1 MKKSVFFLTLLLCLS
16 LIFPGAHAEDTYVPG
31 ERMRSLV
38 SSALEAGQ
46 LVGGEAHF
54 SLTLP
59 DSMLPDDEE
68 GRAQFDALAEVIQG
82 VSLAG
87 GMGRLDDG
95 YRVELGGA
103 YTAPSGDNVYVTG
116 AANLTADGLSL
127 ESNLIEGERLSIRWE
142 TLLEMLGLSE
152 NEIDALLSLPT
163 TDWDSALNELN
174 DELAQ
179 AAETFGKL
187 ADPYLV
193 TLADFAATLNIQQR
207 RNVEAENGYPAVENE
222 ISITCTAEELSRL
235 LHSLADQ
242 VEKDTA
248 LRPYLEQLIQNCD
261 LTVTDGDSETTHVM
275 SVSEF
280 CDEMRQFADV
290 LAETDGSLGILL
302 GYNDDGLPFYL
313 TLALSDGETLDALAF
328 QMLPGETEDT
338 CVFTLRALES
348 DGDSANTLL
357 DTALTLTLD
366 PDDKQVYAAELN
378 VQSEDFTLYF
388 AMDSSAVTTED
399 SLPGYRLSLSMNSAT
414 AVDSG
419 TALTVYTGD
428 GLHALTAAGGEQTTY
443 AANIDI
449 YADTTDSLLGSAKI
463 ESGLSLEPDEN
474 SLVGRFYLD
483 EAFTADDG
491 TLSFGTDVALSSWN
505 YDAAETDALRETMF
519 ETATGEELAALQNR
533 FVQSAQQK
541 LFALL
546 SLVPQE
552 VLQMLNERFH
562 RFGRPD
568 PLDRTP
574 VFLMIIRFL
583 PARSLE
589 CRDAPPAWKRRSA
602 CAFCRSDEA
611 D

>member
-127 ESNLIEGERLSIRWE
+127 ESNLIEGERLSIRWK

-280 CDEMRQFADV
+280 CDETRQFADV

-302 GYNDDGLPFYL
+302 GYDDDGLPFYL

-428 GLHALTAAGGEQTTY
+428 SLRALTAAGGEQTTY

-533 FVQSAQQK
+533 FAQSAQQK

-552 VLQMLNERFH
+552 VLQMLN
-562 RFGRPD
+562 
-568 PLDRTP
+568 
-574 VFLMIIRFL
+574 
-583 PARSLE
+583 
-589 CRDAPPAWKRRSA
+589 
-602 CAFCRSDEA
+602 
-611 D
+611 

>member
-68 GRAQFDALAEVIQG
+68 SRAQFDALAEVIQG

-207 RNVEAENGYPAVENE
+207 RDVEAENGYPAVENE

-280 CDEMRQFADV
+280 CDETRQFADV

-302 GYNDDGLPFYL
+302 GYDDDGLPFYL
-313 TLALSDGETLDALAF
+313 TLAVSDGETLDALAF

-505 YDAAETDALRETMF
+505 YDAAETDMLRETMF

-552 VLQMLNERFH
+552 VLQMLN
-562 RFGRPD
+562 
-568 PLDRTP
+568 
-574 VFLMIIRFL
+574 
-583 PARSLE
+583 
-589 CRDAPPAWKRRSA
+589 
-602 CAFCRSDEA
+602 
-611 D
+611 

>member
-16 LIFPGAHAEDTYVPG
+16 LILPGAHAEDTYVPG

-207 RNVEAENGYPAVENE
+207 RDVEAENGYPAVENE

-280 CDEMRQFADV
+280 CDETRQFADV

-348 DGDSANTLL
+348 DSDSANTLL

-428 GLHALTAAGGEQTTY
+428 GLCALTAAGGEQTTY

-533 FVQSAQQK
+533 FAQSAQQK

-546 SLVPQE
+546 SLIPQE
-552 VLQMLNERFH
+552 VLQMLN
-562 RFGRPD
+562 
-568 PLDRTP
+568 
-574 VFLMIIRFL
+574 
-583 PARSLE
+583 
-589 CRDAPPAWKRRSA
+589 
-602 CAFCRSDEA
+602 
-611 D
+611 

>member
-152 NEIDALLSLPT
+152 NEIDALLSLPI

-207 RNVEAENGYPAVENE
+207 RDVEAENGYPAVENE

-280 CDEMRQFADV
+280 CDETRQFADV

-428 GLHALTAAGGEQTTY
+428 GLCALTAAGGEQTTY

-474 SLVGRFYLD
+474 SLVGCFYLD

-533 FVQSAQQK
+533 FAQSAQQK

-552 VLQMLNERFH
+552 VLQMLN
-562 RFGRPD
+562 
-568 PLDRTP
+568 
-574 VFLMIIRFL
+574 
-583 PARSLE
+583 
-589 CRDAPPAWKRRSA
+589 
-602 CAFCRSDEA
+602 
-611 D
+611 

>member
-16 LIFPGAHAEDTYVPG
+16 LILPGAQAEDTYVPG

-207 RNVEAENGYPAVENE
+207 RDVEAENGYPAVENE

-280 CDEMRQFADV
+280 CDETRQFADV

-302 GYNDDGLPFYL
+302 GYDDDGLPFYL
-313 TLALSDGETLDALAF
+313 TLAVSDGETLDALAF

-378 VQSEDFTLYF
+378 VQSEDFTLDF

-533 FVQSAQQK
+533 FAQSAQQK

-552 VLQMLNERFH
+552 VLQMLN
-562 RFGRPD
+562 
-568 PLDRTP
+568 
-574 VFLMIIRFL
+574 
-583 PARSLE
+583 
-589 CRDAPPAWKRRSA
+589 
-602 CAFCRSDEA
+602 
-611 D
+611 

>member
-103 YTAPSGDNVYVTG
+103 YTAPSGDNVYITG

-280 CDEMRQFADV
+280 CDETRQFADV

-428 GLHALTAAGGEQTTY
+428 GLCALTAAGGEQTTY

-533 FVQSAQQK
+533 FAQSAQQK

-552 VLQMLNERFH
+552 VLQMLN
-562 RFGRPD
+562 
-568 PLDRTP
+568 
-574 VFLMIIRFL
+574 
-583 PARSLE
+583 
-589 CRDAPPAWKRRSA
+589 
-602 CAFCRSDEA
+602 
-611 D
+611 

>member
-152 NEIDALLSLPT
+152 NEIDALLSLPI

-207 RNVEAENGYPAVENE
+207 RDVEAENGYPAVENE

-261 LTVTDGDSETTHVM
+261 MTVTDGDSETTHVM

-280 CDEMRQFADV
+280 CDETRQFADV

-428 GLHALTAAGGEQTTY
+428 GLCALTAAGGEQTTY

-474 SLVGRFYLD
+474 SLVGCFYLD

-533 FVQSAQQK
+533 FAQSAQQK

-552 VLQMLNERFH
+552 VLQMLN
-562 RFGRPD
+562 
-568 PLDRTP
+568 
-574 VFLMIIRFL
+574 
-583 PARSLE
+583 
-589 CRDAPPAWKRRSA
+589 
-602 CAFCRSDEA
+602 
-611 D
+611 

>member
-16 LIFPGAHAEDTYVPG
+16 LVFPGAHAEDTYVPG

-207 RNVEAENGYPAVENE
+207 RDVEAENGYPAVENE

-280 CDEMRQFADV
+280 CDETRQFADV

-302 GYNDDGLPFYL
+302 GYDDDGLPFYL

-552 VLQMLNERFH
+552 VLQMLN
-562 RFGRPD
+562 
-568 PLDRTP
+568 
-574 VFLMIIRFL
+574 
-583 PARSLE
+583 
-589 CRDAPPAWKRRSA
+589 
-602 CAFCRSDEA
+602 
-611 D
+611 

>member
-68 GRAQFDALAEVIQG
+68 SRAQFDALAEVIQG

-207 RNVEAENGYPAVENE
+207 RDVEAENGYPAVENE

-280 CDEMRQFADV
+280 CDETRQFADV

-302 GYNDDGLPFYL
+302 GYDDDGLPFYL
-313 TLALSDGETLDALAF
+313 TLAVSDGETLDALAF

-505 YDAAETDALRETMF
+505 YDAAETDTLRETMF

-552 VLQMLNERFH
+552 VLQMLN
-562 RFGRPD
+562 
-568 PLDRTP
+568 
-574 VFLMIIRFL
+574 
-583 PARSLE
+583 
-589 CRDAPPAWKRRSA
+589 
-602 CAFCRSDEA
+602 
-611 D
+611 

>member
-16 LIFPGAHAEDTYVPG
+16 LILPGAHAEDTYVPG

-280 CDEMRQFADV
+280 CDETRQFADV

-302 GYNDDGLPFYL
+302 GYDDDGLPFYL

-428 GLHALTAAGGEQTTY
+428 GLCALTAAGGEQTTY

-483 EAFTADDG
+483 ESFTADDG

-533 FVQSAQQK
+533 FAQSAQQK

-552 VLQMLNERFH
+552 VLQMLN
-562 RFGRPD
+562 
-568 PLDRTP
+568 
-574 VFLMIIRFL
+574 
-583 PARSLE
+583 
-589 CRDAPPAWKRRSA
+589 
-602 CAFCRSDEA
+602 
-611 D
+611 

>member
-116 AANLTADGLSL
+116 AVNLTADGLSL

-207 RNVEAENGYPAVENE
+207 RDVEAENGYPAVENE

-280 CDEMRQFADV
+280 CDETRQFADV

-552 VLQMLNERFH
+552 VLQMLN
-562 RFGRPD
+562 
-568 PLDRTP
+568 
-574 VFLMIIRFL
+574 
-583 PARSLE
+583 
-589 CRDAPPAWKRRSA
+589 
-602 CAFCRSDEA
+602 
-611 D
+611 

>member
-68 GRAQFDALAEVIQG
+68 GRAQFDALAEVVQG

-207 RNVEAENGYPAVENE
+207 RDVEAENGYPAVENE

-280 CDEMRQFADV
+280 CDETRQFADV

-378 VQSEDFTLYF
+378 VQFEDFTLYF

-505 YDAAETDALRETMF
+505 YDAAETGALRETMF

-533 FVQSAQQK
+533 FAQSAQQK

-552 VLQMLNERFH
+552 VLQMLN
-562 RFGRPD
+562 
-568 PLDRTP
+568 
-574 VFLMIIRFL
+574 
-583 PARSLE
+583 
-589 CRDAPPAWKRRSA
+589 
-602 CAFCRSDEA
+602 
-611 D
+611 

>member
-68 GRAQFDALAEVIQG
+68 SRAQFDALAEVIQG

-280 CDEMRQFADV
+280 CDETRQFADA

-302 GYNDDGLPFYL
+302 GYDDDGLPFYL

-414 AVDSG
+414 AVNSG

-533 FVQSAQQK
+533 FAQSAQQK

-552 VLQMLNERFH
+552 VLQMLN
-562 RFGRPD
+562 
-568 PLDRTP
+568 
-574 VFLMIIRFL
+574 
-583 PARSLE
+583 
-589 CRDAPPAWKRRSA
+589 
-602 CAFCRSDEA
+602 
-611 D
+611 

>member
-103 YTAPSGDNVYVTG
+103 YTAPSGDNVYITG

-193 TLADFAATLNIQQR
+193 TLADFAATLSIQQR
-207 RNVEAENGYPAVENE
+207 RDVEAENGYPAVENE

-280 CDEMRQFADV
+280 CDETRQFADV

-302 GYNDDGLPFYL
+302 GYDDDGLPFYL

-505 YDAAETDALRETMF
+505 YDAAETDALHETMF

-552 VLQMLNERFH
+552 VLQMLN
-562 RFGRPD
+562 
-568 PLDRTP
+568 
-574 VFLMIIRFL
+574 
-583 PARSLE
+583 
-589 CRDAPPAWKRRSA
+589 
-602 CAFCRSDEA
+602 
-611 D
+611 

>member
-280 CDEMRQFADV
+280 CDETRQFADA

-302 GYNDDGLPFYL
+302 GYDDDGLPFYL

-399 SLPGYRLSLSMNSAT
+399 SLPGYHLSLSMNTAT

-428 GLHALTAAGGEQTTY
+428 GLRALTAAGGEQTTY

-505 YDAAETDALRETMF
+505 YDAAETDALHETMF

-533 FVQSAQQK
+533 FAQSAQQK

-552 VLQMLNERFH
+552 VLQMLN
-562 RFGRPD
+562 
-568 PLDRTP
+568 
-574 VFLMIIRFL
+574 
-583 PARSLE
+583 
-589 CRDAPPAWKRRSA
+589 
-602 CAFCRSDEA
+602 
-611 D
+611 

>member
-95 YRVELGGA
+95 YRVELGSA

-152 NEIDALLSLPT
+152 NEINALLSLPT

-207 RNVEAENGYPAVENE
+207 RDVEAENGYPAVENE

-280 CDEMRQFADV
+280 CDETRQFADV

-533 FVQSAQQK
+533 FAQSAQQK

-552 VLQMLNERFH
+552 VLQMLN
-562 RFGRPD
+562 
-568 PLDRTP
+568 
-574 VFLMIIRFL
+574 
-583 PARSLE
+583 
-589 CRDAPPAWKRRSA
+589 
-602 CAFCRSDEA
+602 
-611 D
+611 

>member
-207 RNVEAENGYPAVENE
+207 RDVEAENGYPAVENE

-280 CDEMRQFADV
+280 CDETRQFADV

-505 YDAAETDALRETMF
+505 YNAAETDALRETMF

-533 FVQSAQQK
+533 FAQSAQQK

-552 VLQMLNERFH
+552 VLQMLN
-562 RFGRPD
+562 
-568 PLDRTP
+568 
-574 VFLMIIRFL
+574 
-583 PARSLE
+583 
-589 CRDAPPAWKRRSA
+589 
-602 CAFCRSDEA
+602 
-611 D
+611 

>member
-280 CDEMRQFADV
+280 CDETRQFADV

-302 GYNDDGLPFYL
+302 GYDDDGLPFYL

-428 GLHALTAAGGEQTTY
+428 GLCALTAAGGEQTTY

-533 FVQSAQQK
+533 FAQSAQQK

-552 VLQMLNERFH
+552 VLQMLN
-562 RFGRPD
+562 
-568 PLDRTP
+568 
-574 VFLMIIRFL
+574 
-583 PARSLE
+583 
-589 CRDAPPAWKRRSA
+589 
-602 CAFCRSDEA
+602 
-611 D
+611 

>member
-31 ERMRSLV
+31 EQMRSLV

-207 RNVEAENGYPAVENE
+207 RDVEAENGYPAVENE

-280 CDEMRQFADV
+280 CDETRQFADV

-302 GYNDDGLPFYL
+302 GYDDDGLPFYL

-348 DGDSANTLL
+348 DSDSANTLL

-428 GLHALTAAGGEQTTY
+428 GLCALTAAGGEQTTY

-552 VLQMLNERFH
+552 VLQMLN
-562 RFGRPD
+562 
-568 PLDRTP
+568 
-574 VFLMIIRFL
+574 
-583 PARSLE
+583 
-589 CRDAPPAWKRRSA
+589 
-602 CAFCRSDEA
+602 
-611 D
+611 

>member
-68 GRAQFDALAEVIQG
+68 GRAQFDALSEVIQG

-207 RNVEAENGYPAVENE
+207 RDVEAENGYPAVENE

-280 CDEMRQFADV
+280 CDETRQFADV

-302 GYNDDGLPFYL
+302 GYDDDGLPFYL

-533 FVQSAQQK
+533 FAQSAQQK

-546 SLVPQE
+546 SLIPQE
-552 VLQMLNERFH
+552 VLQMLN
-562 RFGRPD
+562 
-568 PLDRTP
+568 
-574 VFLMIIRFL
+574 
-583 PARSLE
+583 
-589 CRDAPPAWKRRSA
+589 
-602 CAFCRSDEA
+602 
-611 D
+611 

>member
-187 ADPYLV
+187 SDPYLV

-207 RNVEAENGYPAVENE
+207 RDVEAENGYPAVENE

-280 CDEMRQFADV
+280 CDETRQFADV

-302 GYNDDGLPFYL
+302 GYDDDGLPFYL

-428 GLHALTAAGGEQTTY
+428 GLCALTAAGGEQTTY

-552 VLQMLNERFH
+552 VLQMLN
-562 RFGRPD
+562 
-568 PLDRTP
+568 
-574 VFLMIIRFL
+574 
-583 PARSLE
+583 
-589 CRDAPPAWKRRSA
+589 
-602 CAFCRSDEA
+602 
-611 D
+611 

>member
-59 DSMLPDDEE
+59 DNMLPDDEE
-68 GRAQFDALAEVIQG
+68 SRAQFDALAEVIQG

-207 RNVEAENGYPAVENE
+207 RDVEAENGYPAVENE

-280 CDEMRQFADV
+280 CDETRQFADV

-313 TLALSDGETLDALAF
+313 TLAVSDGETLDALAF

-505 YDAAETDALRETMF
+505 YDAAETDTLRETMF

-552 VLQMLNERFH
+552 VLQMLN
-562 RFGRPD
+562 
-568 PLDRTP
+568 
-574 VFLMIIRFL
+574 
-583 PARSLE
+583 
-589 CRDAPPAWKRRSA
+589 
-602 CAFCRSDEA
+602 
-611 D
+611 

>member
-207 RNVEAENGYPAVENE
+207 RDVEAENGYPAVENE

-280 CDEMRQFADV
+280 CDETRQFADV

-313 TLALSDGETLDALAF
+313 TLAVSDGETLDALAF

-428 GLHALTAAGGEQTTY
+428 GLHALTAAGGEQITY

-533 FVQSAQQK
+533 FAQSAQQK

-552 VLQMLNERFH
+552 VLQMLN
-562 RFGRPD
+562 
-568 PLDRTP
+568 
-574 VFLMIIRFL
+574 
-583 PARSLE
+583 
-589 CRDAPPAWKRRSA
+589 
-602 CAFCRSDEA
+602 
-611 D
+611 

>member
-103 YTAPSGDNVYVTG
+103 YTAPSGENVYVTG

-280 CDEMRQFADV
+280 CDETRQFADV

-313 TLALSDGETLDALAF
+313 TLALSDGETMDALAF

-338 CVFTLRALES
+338 CIFTLRALES
-348 DGDSANTLL
+348 DGDRL

-378 VQSEDFTLYF
+378 VQSEDFTLHF

-428 GLHALTAAGGEQTTY
+428 GLCALTAAGGEQTTY

-533 FVQSAQQK
+533 FAQSAQQK

-552 VLQMLNERFH
+552 VLQMLN
-562 RFGRPD
+562 
-568 PLDRTP
+568 
-574 VFLMIIRFL
+574 
-583 PARSLE
+583 
-589 CRDAPPAWKRRSA
+589 
-602 CAFCRSDEA
+602 
-611 D
+611 

>member
-280 CDEMRQFADV
+280 CDETRQFADV

-302 GYNDDGLPFYL
+302 GYDDDGLSFYL

-428 GLHALTAAGGEQTTY
+428 GLCALTAAGGEQTTY

-474 SLVGRFYLD
+474 SLVGRLYLD

-533 FVQSAQQK
+533 FAQSAQQK

-552 VLQMLNERFH
+552 VLQMLN
-562 RFGRPD
+562 
-568 PLDRTP
+568 
-574 VFLMIIRFL
+574 
-583 PARSLE
+583 
-589 CRDAPPAWKRRSA
+589 
-602 CAFCRSDEA
+602 
-611 D
+611 

>member
-16 LIFPGAHAEDTYVPG
+16 LIFPGAHAEDVPG

-207 RNVEAENGYPAVENE
+207 RDVEAENGYPAVENE

-280 CDEMRQFADV
+280 CDETRQFADV

-302 GYNDDGLPFYL
+302 GYDDDGLPFYL

-338 CVFTLRALES
+338 FVFTLRALES

-428 GLHALTAAGGEQTTY
+428 GLRALTAAGGEQTTY

-505 YDAAETDALRETMF
+505 YDAAETDALHETMF

-533 FVQSAQQK
+533 FAQSAQQK

-552 VLQMLNERFH
+552 VLQMLN
-562 RFGRPD
+562 
-568 PLDRTP
+568 
-574 VFLMIIRFL
+574 
-583 PARSLE
+583 
-589 CRDAPPAWKRRSA
+589 
-602 CAFCRSDEA
+602 
-611 D
+611 

>member
-207 RNVEAENGYPAVENE
+207 RDVEAENGYPAVENE

-248 LRPYLEQLIQNCD
+248 LRPYMEQLIQNCD

-280 CDEMRQFADV
+280 CDETRQFADV

-302 GYNDDGLPFYL
+302 GYDDDGLPFYL

-348 DGDSANTLL
+348 DSDSANTLL

-428 GLHALTAAGGEQTTY
+428 GLCALTAAGGEQTTY

-552 VLQMLNERFH
+552 VLQILN
-562 RFGRPD
+562 
-568 PLDRTP
+568 
-574 VFLMIIRFL
+574 
-583 PARSLE
+583 
-589 CRDAPPAWKRRSA
+589 
-602 CAFCRSDEA
+602 
-611 D
+611 

>member
-187 ADPYLV
+187 ADSYLV

-280 CDEMRQFADV
+280 CDETRQFADV

-552 VLQMLNERFH
+552 VLQMLN
-562 RFGRPD
+562 
-568 PLDRTP
+568 
-574 VFLMIIRFL
+574 
-583 PARSLE
+583 
-589 CRDAPPAWKRRSA
+589 
-602 CAFCRSDEA
+602 
-611 D
+611 

>member
-127 ESNLIEGERLSIRWE
+127 ESNLIEGERLSIRWK

-280 CDEMRQFADV
+280 CDETRQFADV

-428 GLHALTAAGGEQTTY
+428 GLCALTAAGGEQTTY

-533 FVQSAQQK
+533 FAQSAQQK

-552 VLQMLNERFH
+552 VLQMLN
-562 RFGRPD
+562 
-568 PLDRTP
+568 
-574 VFLMIIRFL
+574 
-583 PARSLE
+583 
-589 CRDAPPAWKRRSA
+589 
-602 CAFCRSDEA
+602 
-611 D
+611 

>member
-207 RNVEAENGYPAVENE
+207 RDVEAENGYPAVENE

-280 CDEMRQFADV
+280 CDETRQFADV

-313 TLALSDGETLDALAF
+313 TLAVSDGETLDALAF

-428 GLHALTAAGGEQTTY
+428 GLRALTAAGGEQTTY

-552 VLQMLNERFH
+552 VLQMLN
-562 RFGRPD
+562 
-568 PLDRTP
+568 
-574 VFLMIIRFL
+574 
-583 PARSLE
+583 
-589 CRDAPPAWKRRSA
+589 
-602 CAFCRSDEA
+602 
-611 D
+611 

>member
-280 CDEMRQFADV
+280 CDETRQFADA

-302 GYNDDGLPFYL
+302 GYDDDGLPFYL

-552 VLQMLNERFH
+552 VLQMLN
-562 RFGRPD
+562 
-568 PLDRTP
+568 
-574 VFLMIIRFL
+574 
-583 PARSLE
+583 
-589 CRDAPPAWKRRSA
+589 
-602 CAFCRSDEA
+602 
-611 D
+611 

>member
-207 RNVEAENGYPAVENE
+207 RDVEAENGYPAVENE

-280 CDEMRQFADV
+280 CDETRQFADV

-302 GYNDDGLPFYL
+302 GYDDDGLPFYL

-428 GLHALTAAGGEQTTY
+428 GLCALTAAGGEQTTY

-483 EAFTADDG
+483 ESFTADDG

-533 FVQSAQQK
+533 FAQSAQQK

-552 VLQMLNERFH
+552 VLQMLN
-562 RFGRPD
+562 
-568 PLDRTP
+568 
-574 VFLMIIRFL
+574 
-583 PARSLE
+583 
-589 CRDAPPAWKRRSA
+589 
-602 CAFCRSDEA
+602 
-611 D
+611 

>member
-207 RNVEAENGYPAVENE
+207 RDVEAENGYPAVENE

-248 LRPYLEQLIQNCD
+248 LRPYLEQLIQNCG

-280 CDEMRQFADV
+280 CDETRQFADA

-302 GYNDDGLPFYL
+302 GYDDDGLPFYL

-399 SLPGYRLSLSMNSAT
+399 SLPGYHLSLSMNSAT

-428 GLHALTAAGGEQTTY
+428 GLCALTAAGGEQTTY

-505 YDAAETDALRETMF
+505 YDAAETDALRETTF

-533 FVQSAQQK
+533 FAQSAQQK

-552 VLQMLNERFH
+552 VLQMLN
-562 RFGRPD
+562 
-568 PLDRTP
+568 
-574 VFLMIIRFL
+574 
-583 PARSLE
+583 
-589 CRDAPPAWKRRSA
+589 
-602 CAFCRSDEA
+602 
-611 D
+611 

>member
-207 RNVEAENGYPAVENE
+207 RDVEAENDYPAVENE

-280 CDEMRQFADV
+280 CDETRQFADV

-533 FVQSAQQK
+533 FAQSAQQK

-552 VLQMLNERFH
+552 VLQMLN
-562 RFGRPD
+562 
-568 PLDRTP
+568 
-574 VFLMIIRFL
+574 
-583 PARSLE
+583 
-589 CRDAPPAWKRRSA
+589 
-602 CAFCRSDEA
+602 
-611 D
+611 

>member
-68 GRAQFDALAEVIQG
+68 SRAQFDALAEVIQG

-280 CDEMRQFADV
+280 CDETRQFADV

-302 GYNDDGLPFYL
+302 GYDDDGLPFYL

-428 GLHALTAAGGEQTTY
+428 GLCALTAAGGEQTTY

-533 FVQSAQQK
+533 FAQSAQQK

-552 VLQMLNERFH
+552 VLQMLN
-562 RFGRPD
+562 
-568 PLDRTP
+568 
-574 VFLMIIRFL
+574 
-583 PARSLE
+583 
-589 CRDAPPAWKRRSA
+589 
-602 CAFCRSDEA
+602 
-611 D
+611 

>member
-59 DSMLPDDEE
+59 DSMLPADEE

-207 RNVEAENGYPAVENE
+207 RDVEAENGYPAVENE

-242 VEKDTA
+242 IEKDTA

-280 CDEMRQFADV
+280 CDETRQFADV
-290 LAETDGSLGILL
+290 LAETDDSLGILL
-302 GYNDDGLPFYL
+302 GYDDDGLPFYL

-428 GLHALTAAGGEQTTY
+428 GLRALTAAGGEQTTY

-533 FVQSAQQK
+533 FAQSAQQK

-552 VLQMLNERFH
+552 VLQMLN
-562 RFGRPD
+562 
-568 PLDRTP
+568 
-574 VFLMIIRFL
+574 
-583 PARSLE
+583 
-589 CRDAPPAWKRRSA
+589 
-602 CAFCRSDEA
+602 
-611 D
+611 

>member
-280 CDEMRQFADV
+280 CDETRQFADA

-313 TLALSDGETLDALAF
+313 TLALSDGETMDALAF

-348 DGDSANTLL
+348 DSDSANTLL

-399 SLPGYRLSLSMNSAT
+399 SLPGYHLSLSMNTAT

-428 GLHALTAAGGEQTTY
+428 GLCALTAAGGEQTTY

-474 SLVGRFYLD
+474 SLIGRFYLD

-552 VLQMLNERFH
+552 VLQMLN
-562 RFGRPD
+562 
-568 PLDRTP
+568 
-574 VFLMIIRFL
+574 
-583 PARSLE
+583 
-589 CRDAPPAWKRRSA
+589 
-602 CAFCRSDEA
+602 
-611 D
+611 

>member
-59 DSMLPDDEE
+59 DSVLPDDEE

-207 RNVEAENGYPAVENE
+207 RDVEAENGYPAVENE
-222 ISITCTAEELSRL
+222 ISITCTAEELSCL

-280 CDEMRQFADV
+280 CDETRQFADV

-302 GYNDDGLPFYL
+302 GYDDDGLPFYL
-313 TLALSDGETLDALAF
+313 TLALSDGEMLDALAF

-428 GLHALTAAGGEQTTY
+428 GLRALTAAGGEQTTY

-533 FVQSAQQK
+533 FAQSAQQK

-552 VLQMLNERFH
+552 VLQMLN
-562 RFGRPD
+562 
-568 PLDRTP
+568 
-574 VFLMIIRFL
+574 
-583 PARSLE
+583 
-589 CRDAPPAWKRRSA
+589 
-602 CAFCRSDEA
+602 
-611 D
+611 

>member
-31 ERMRSLV
+31 ERMRSLI

-280 CDEMRQFADV
+280 CDETRQFADV

-428 GLHALTAAGGEQTTY
+428 GLRALTAAGGEQTTY

-505 YDAAETDALRETMF
+505 YDAAETDALHETMF

-533 FVQSAQQK
+533 FAQSAQQK

-552 VLQMLNERFH
+552 VLQMLN
-562 RFGRPD
+562 
-568 PLDRTP
+568 
-574 VFLMIIRFL
+574 
-583 PARSLE
+583 
-589 CRDAPPAWKRRSA
+589 
-602 CAFCRSDEA
+602 
-611 D
+611 

>member
-207 RNVEAENGYPAVENE
+207 RDVEAENGYPAVENE

-280 CDEMRQFADV
+280 CDETRQFADV

-302 GYNDDGLPFYL
+302 GYDDDGLPFYL

-419 TALTVYTGD
+419 TALSVYTGD
-428 GLHALTAAGGEQTTY
+428 GLRALTAAGGEQTTY

-533 FVQSAQQK
+533 FAQSAQQK

-552 VLQMLNERFH
+552 VLQMLN
-562 RFGRPD
+562 
-568 PLDRTP
+568 
-574 VFLMIIRFL
+574 
-583 PARSLE
+583 
-589 CRDAPPAWKRRSA
+589 
-602 CAFCRSDEA
+602 
-611 D
+611 